1 MPLPPA
7 RDARRPGPVGSP
19 PCAAR
24 CGGGVCAAGADERR
38 FDAAK
43 VARMQEALR
52 RGTFEVNAEA
62 IADRLLARAGT
73 LARPLN

>member
-1 MPLPPA
+1 MPLPLA
-7 RDARRPGPVGSP
+7 RYGRPLGPVAGP

-24 CGGGVCAAGADERR
+24 CGAGVCAAGADERR

-73 LARPLN
+73 LGQPLN